1 MSAKNIFHILAILL
15 GYGLIISG
23 FFVLGATLED
33 NIKLLDI
40 FMSCLIFTQFVEFT
54 LFPLSI

>member
-40 FMSCLIFTQFVEFT
+40 FMSCLIFTQFVEF
-54 LFPLSI
+54 SND